1 MAAVLPPLSA
11 REPSRSNV
19 DDMSIADM
27 EKALAGNPRR
37 RVVKDGDAPQTARA
51 ILQVNREL
59 IEEKKQRKAIQRNN
73 SREEFDRLL
82 EANQRVI
89 EDQRSQAITR
99 RSAQREMAHYYK
111 SKICE
116 KEEKKANAYNEKLA
130 SASSNLYWPFREG
143 ETVSKETRN
152 DVGLLALISELR
164 RAAAPHRQ
172 HRWSRRIETEREAK
186 AKVLHEEMQGF
197 MAQQRQANPPR
208 QEFDPLVAHNTV
220 KAGYSLQYP
229 VSPRDGLP
237 ALGSPADA
245 KTWDPAKESHISGHP
260 RFLRKDNLNGRR
272 KNQETLAAKTLEQ
285 RVLQTKQELEARAS
299 ALRAE
304 QQEWEEGMLVNDA
317 IKYDRDKAKAIERRR
332 NKDYLLSQ
340 MEEKKTVRKQ
350 EHDSEMGKYVGYWG
364 PEEKPLQDV
373 SVRRDHCSDLIKQME
388 VDQKRKTMERNT
400 AVREEKKL
408 LKNAMTELVRD
419 RMRDRR
425 KAQEEKSV
433 LTSTWGNQE
442 KIIQA
447 KRDLH
452 VT

>member
-143 ETVSKETRN
+143 ETVSK
-152 DVGLLALISELR
+152 
-164 RAAAPHRQ
+164 
-172 HRWSRRIETEREAK
+172 EREAK